1 MLRGTWGQ
9 GSGSVRMGQFH
20 HSREGFATFRGYK
33 THFRVSDNGGTQ
45 PALLCV
51 HGGPG
56 FGSDYLRPLAAMG
69 QTGRPVVLYDQLG
82 CGASDHPGAG
92 IDWSLSL
99 FVEELEAVRAAAQ
112 LEQCHVLGHGWGG
125 VIALEYALRQPE
137 GLAGLVLASTVPS
150 IPRWREEL
158 AGLVAQLPE
167 DVRLSLEG
175 YRCADTGA
183 SNSCPRLLA
192 IVLRR
197 HLCRLSP
204 WPELLERAVIESRA
218 HPAAGRV
225 LFGNSLLAPAGRLAG
240 WDVTPRLGEIR
251 CPTLVTCGRHDIATP
266 VMAAALY
273 QGIPASEWVV
283 LEHSAHVPHLEEPQR
298 YLELLDGFLGKYG
311 GGPRK
316 RRA

>member
-1 MLRGTWGQ
+1 MAQYHR
-9 GSGSVRMGQFH
+9 
-20 HSREGFATFRGYK
+20 SREGFATCRGYR
-33 THFRVSDNGGTQ
+33 THFRVIGNAGAQ

-56 FGSDYLRPLAAMG
+56 FGCGYLETLAAMG
-69 QTGRPVVLYDQLG
+69 ETGRQVVFYDQLG
-82 CGASDHPGAG
+82 CGASEHPGEG
-92 IDWSLSL
+92 IDWSLPL
-99 FVEELEAVRAAAQ
+99 FVEELEAVRTAAEV
-112 LEQCHVLGHGWGG
+112 EQCYVLGHGWGG

-137 GLAGLVLASTVPS
+137 GLAGLVLASTVAS
-150 IPRWREEL
+150 IPRWREQL
-158 AGLVAQLPE
+158 AGLVARLPE

-175 YRCADTGA
+175 HRCADTGA
-183 SNSCPRLLA
+183 SYSCPRLLD

-197 HLCRLSP
+197 HLCRLNP
-204 WPELLERAVIESRA
+204 WPELLERAVNESRA
-218 HPAAGRV
+218 HPAAGRA
-225 LFGNSLLAPAGRLAG
+225 LFGNSLLAPAGWLAG

-298 YLELLDGFLGKYG
+298 YLELLDGFLGKHG
-311 GGPRK
+311 GGRRK